1 MSLSIKP
8 NLEKIFL
15 IALCVFGLIYSFEF
29 GLILTAYPHGGQLL
43 GLVFE
48 FVLIIYSCVII
59 FSKSKNTRQVFRI
72 INYSYLISMTLYV
85 LTIKIVK
92 HLLGD
97 KSWEY
102 LHVFNPPEL
111 SNNEKI
117 FNAFAVAG
125 ALVCMALII
134 GRWIRNKKNKSD
146 NNRT

>member
-1 MSLSIKP
+1 
-8 NLEKIFL
+8 
-15 IALCVFGLIYSFEF
+15 
-29 GLILTAYPHGGQLL
+29 
-43 GLVFE
+43 
-48 FVLIIYSCVII
+48 
-59 FSKSKNTRQVFRI
+59 
-72 INYSYLISMTLYV
+72 MTLYV